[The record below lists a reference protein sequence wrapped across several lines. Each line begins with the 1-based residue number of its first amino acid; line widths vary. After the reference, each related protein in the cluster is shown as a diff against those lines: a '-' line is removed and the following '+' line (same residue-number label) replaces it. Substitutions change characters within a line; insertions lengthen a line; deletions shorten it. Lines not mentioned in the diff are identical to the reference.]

1 MVGNAYFKY
10 MQGRKNYQEKLFT
23 SFQLSDRVPQENIYR
38 KLLQV
43 LDFKFLYKQTSI
55 YYGKEGQASIDPVV
69 FFKLM
74 LVGYLENIL
83 SDRRIIQAASLRL
96 DILYFIGYDID
107 EQLPWHSTL
116 SRTRQLYGEEVFLS
130 LFKKVLMVCIDKGMV
145 SGRRQAVDSVLIKAN
160 ASMESLL
167 EKEILEDAEAFS
179 LELKGNKEEAPSI
192 QIKPVNEEAKNK
204 KGRNNKTHYSPSDP
218 DAKISTKPG
227 KPYQLNYLGQV
238 SVDTEGRVITHVE
251 AFTAD
256 KRDSQCLQEVV
267 EQTKENLK
275 EGGLELE
282 EVLADANYSSAE
294 SLEALEELKVRGYIP
309 NFGGYKSMREGF
321 TYDKENDR
329 YICSQGK
336 FLNYKGLKNNYS
348 LSKQY
353 LSSPKDCKDCPL
365 KTSCIGKSNQKMI
378 TETLSR
384 PLFQQMEKRVKT
396 WMGRKM
402 KRLRHSTVE
411 PVIGS
416 LVNYYG
422 IKKLNTK
429 GKSNATKCMTMAAM
443 AYNIKKLLKYKKLK
457 SATNIKSI
465 ERNII
470 RRANGIDSLL
480 YIFKLKLK
488 KKPNYQRV

>member
-1 MVGNAYFKY
+1 
-10 MQGRKNYQEKLFT
+10 
-23 SFQLSDRVPQENIYR
+23 
-38 KLLQV
+38 
-43 LDFKFLYKQTSI
+43 
-55 YYGKEGQASIDPVV
+55 
-69 FFKLM
+69 
-74 LVGYLENIL
+74 
-83 SDRRIIQAASLRL
+83 
-96 DILYFIGYDID
+96 
-107 EQLPWHSTL
+107 
-116 SRTRQLYGEEVFLS
+116 
-130 LFKKVLMVCIDKGMV
+130 MV
-145 SGRRQAVDSVLIKAN
+145 SGRRQAIDSVLIKAN

-167 EKEILEDAEAFS
+167 EKEILEDAEVFS
-179 LELKGNKEEAPSI
+179 QELKNNEEGSPSI
-192 QIKPVNEEAKNK
+192 KLEPVKEGTKNK
-204 KGRNNKTHYSPSDP
+204 KGKNNKTHYSPSDP

-238 SVDTEGRVITHVE
+238 SVDTEGHVITHVE

-282 EVLADANYSSAE
+282 EVLADANYSSTE

-309 NFGGYKSMREGF
+309 NFGGYKSTREGF

-336 FLNYKGLKNNYS
+336 SLNYKGLKNNHS

-365 KTSCIGKSNQKMI
+365 KTGCIGKSNQKMI

-384 PLFQQMEKRVKT
+384 PLFQQMEKRIKT
-396 WMGRKM
+396 PMGRKM

-416 LVNYYG
+416 LVNYFG
-422 IKKLNTK
+422 VKKLNTK

-443 AYNIKKLLKYKKLK
+443 AYNIKKLLKFRKIK
-457 SATNIKSI
+457 AAANIRSMD
-465 ERNII
+465 EDII
-470 RRANGIDSLL
+470 RGAIGIEYLL
-480 YIFKLKLK
+480 YILKSKLNGNL
-488 KKPNYQRV
+488 NYQLA